1 MQDLTSITHETLLL
15 EVRKQIP
22 HPVKTESQLDGTIVL
37 TGGKPG
43 EVIVRINED
52 EISIA
57 VFAIRWDGPHT
68 RVVNPRELA
77 KFNWRLLPASQTI
90 EAVQGFISSAV
101 QLRRA
106 EYRQCEQCG
115 ETTPPEWMHDKRV
128 CHSCAEHHLGVIY

>member
-106 EYRQCEQCG
+106 EYRQCELCG
-115 ETTPPEWMHDKRV
+115 ETKPPEWMHDKRV
-128 CHSCAEHHLGVIY
+128 CHSCAEQHLGVIY